1 MNLVCI
7 FLLIWAIVKLNRLKD
22 TKPRFLLILCF
33 IFLLGSI
40 VHFMFELMFELVSAI
55 NKS

>member
-7 FLLIWAIVKLNRLKD
+7 FLLIWAIVKLNSLKD
-22 TKPRFLLILCF
+22 TKPKFLLILCF

-40 VHFMFELMFELVSAI
+40 FHFMFELMSELASLI